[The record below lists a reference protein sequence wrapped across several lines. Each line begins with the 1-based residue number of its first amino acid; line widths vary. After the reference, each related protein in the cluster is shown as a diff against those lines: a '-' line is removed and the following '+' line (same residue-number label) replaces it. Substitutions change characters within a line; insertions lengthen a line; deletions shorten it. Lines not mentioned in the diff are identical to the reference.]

1 MGKFGGRKGNK
12 KCNYIVISKI
22 KERTLSVLLSKY
34 ISLAKIPHMREQT
47 ADEALALNL

>member
-34 ISLAKIPHMREQT
+34 ISLAKIPHTGEQLG
-47 ADEALALNL
+47 EIGLK